1 MEIRQIRYFVAV
13 AEEGNF
19 SAAARRL
26 FVSQPP
32 ITRQVQQLEEE
43 LGARLFERTQKGV
56 RLTPAGT
63 AFLAEARQILTRTRL
78 AAERSRAAAA
88 GEIGKLEIAYFGSA
102 IYSVIPEL
110 IRNFCQQHPQVNIAL
125 LPMSKR
131 EQVDAIKDGR
141 IHIGF
146 GRYYPNDAQVTVETV
161 AREKVVLAVAAGH
174 PLTRGSTVTLKE
186 LLGNPMIVFPREGRP
201 SFADEVVR
209 ILRRTGSE
217 PQIGHEAVDL
227 SSALAL
233 TAAGL
238 GICPV
243 PESVTHLQ
251 WPNVH
256 FVTVKGLLATSPV
269 NCIHGAGSDS
279 PILRKFL
286 DTLHTGLEHGA

>member
-32 ITRQVQQLEEE
+32 ITRQIQQLEEE

-78 AAERSRAAAA
+78 AAERSQAAAA
-88 GEIGKLEIAYFGSA
+88 GEIGKLEIGYFGSA
-102 IYSVIPEL
+102 IYSVIPGL
-110 IRNFCQQHPQVNIAL
+110 IRKFCRRHPQVDISL
-125 LPMSKR
+125 LPMSKK

-146 GRYYPNDAQVTVETV
+146 GRYYPSDAEVTVETV
-161 AREKVVLAVAAGH
+161 ARENVLLAIAEGH
-174 PLTRGSTVTLKE
+174 PLARDSSVALNK
-186 LLGNPMIVFPREGRP
+186 LLGNPIIVFPRDGRP
-201 SFADEVVR
+201 SFADEIVR
-209 ILRRTGSE
+209 IVRRTGAE
-217 PQIGHEAVDL
+217 PQIGHEAIDL

-251 WPNVH
+251 WPNVR
-256 FVTVKGLLATSPV
+256 FMALQGLRATSPV
-269 NCIHGAGSDS
+269 NCIHAANSDS
-279 PILRKFL
+279 PILQKFL
-286 DTLHTGLEHGA
+286 ATLHTGLAPKP